1 MRSGK
6 EYIIGG
12 FISLLVGTFGC
23 TSQEELRN
31 VFSFPSQM
39 KEVSGVTYDA
49 KRSMLWAIRK
59 IVVIE
64 MKFMA
69 LTP

>member
-23 TSQEELRN
+23 TSQEELRK
-31 VFSFPSQM
+31 VFSFLHQL
-39 KEVSGVTYDA
+39 KEVSGVPM
-49 KRSMLWAIRK
+49 MLNAPVMESRR
-59 IVVIE
+59 
-64 MKFMA
+64 
-69 LTP
+69 